1 MSRGESALF
10 AVVEQTA
17 CGPVIQGG
25 FYSSVEAD
33 LWGSKNIDGPYTV
46 GPMYLPAT
54 ALHRAQNKQAG
65 QPATSAH
72 LPEAVL
78 RVLSRRPGSA
88 A

>member
-33 LWGSKNIDGPYTV
+33 LWGSKKINGPYTV

-54 ALHRAQNKQAG
+54 ALHRAQNHARQHSTTA
-65 QPATSAH
+65 QMPDV
-72 LPEAVL
+72 VL
-78 RVLSRRPGSA
+78 RMLLRRPSSA